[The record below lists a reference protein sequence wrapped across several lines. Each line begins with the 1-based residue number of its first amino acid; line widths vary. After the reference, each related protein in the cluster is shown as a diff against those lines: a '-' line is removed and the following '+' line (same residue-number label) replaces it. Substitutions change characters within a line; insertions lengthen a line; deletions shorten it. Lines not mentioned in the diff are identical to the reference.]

1 MVNAD
6 FNKDVKRK
14 FDRYR
19 TRMRAEAETLQE
31 AEAQRVKDAVQA
43 EKAVKAFLLEQERQI
58 QEAKENAA
66 RVAYK
71 IRMEEE
77 LKLVSV
83 TKTEKLS
90 QREVTKVDETA
101 FTEQQDFESTSRDN
115 AAHSISTMT
124 DLTGTNRK
132 DIQTGNLSIVPD

>member
-101 FTEQQDFESTSRDN
+101 FTE
-115 AAHSISTMT
+115 
-124 DLTGTNRK
+124 
-132 DIQTGNLSIVPD
+132 